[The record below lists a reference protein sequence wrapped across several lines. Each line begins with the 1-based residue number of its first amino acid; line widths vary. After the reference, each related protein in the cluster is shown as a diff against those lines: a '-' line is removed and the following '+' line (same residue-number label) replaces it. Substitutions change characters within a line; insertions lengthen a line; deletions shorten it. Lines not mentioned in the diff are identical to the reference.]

1 MEFAAAANSWAE
13 RAREIEMKT
22 LPPQKQNDRNGG
34 QVRESQEL
42 ECDKDDNSVACVGKM
57 VWTVEVS
64 EEMYEQSKY
73 NQLRNWQ
80 GKGEIVR

>member
-1 MEFAAAANSWAE
+1 MNLEFAAAANSWAE

-22 LPPQKQNDRNGG
+22 QPQKGQKQNDRNGG

-42 ECDKDDNSVACVGKM
+42 ECDKDDNSKM
-57 VWTVEVS
+57 VWIVAVS
-64 EEMYEQSKY
+64 EEMFEQSKFIK
-73 NQLRNWQ
+73 LRTWQ